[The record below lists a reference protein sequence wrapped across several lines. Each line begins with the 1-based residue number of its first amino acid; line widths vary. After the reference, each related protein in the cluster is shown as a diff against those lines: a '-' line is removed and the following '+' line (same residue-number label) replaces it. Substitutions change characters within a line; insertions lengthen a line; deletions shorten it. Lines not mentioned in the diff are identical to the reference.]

1 MQKEDVP
8 YFTEIKKYQNSRR
21 NSASKH
27 LFEMASIL
35 KFKKIEYVSICFCGI
50 MNIIK

>member
-35 KFKKIEYVSICFCGI
+35 KFKK
-50 MNIIK
+50 